1 MMLLIG
7 ETSLQYVG
15 ARAVLEKRNSCES
28 LFCYGNHS
36 DGRCDVGRSVVY
48 AESAAIPT
56 TPEYA
61 TLKSAKRVSFNMRN
75 DSKMAIK
82 VKAGDN
88 GVVLEPGKIV
98 PMKLQVGVQVVAE
111 ATTPNYPSGMVLAIA
126 ATYLSD
132 STITLH

>member
-56 TPEYA
+56 TPGHV
-61 TLKSAKRVSFNMRN
+61 TFKSAKRVSFNMRD

-82 VKAGDN
+82 LKSGDN
-88 GVVLEPGKIV
+88 EVMLKPGRSC
-98 PMKLQVGVQVVAE
+98 LW
-111 ATTPNYPSGMVLAIA
+111 NLR
-126 ATYLSD
+126 
-132 STITLH
+132 